1 MMESHLKIKYG
12 KAIDLSSEFPLT
24 CNWLTE
30 GCNGVWGIFA
40 GNFLES
46 FYTTTE
52 KCAPYEVP
60 LRKRCSAYKECPK
73 VAKLENIRNLGGF
86 YGAPTEEMII
96 RELRANGPVIMD
108 FEAGEDF

>member
-1 MMESHLKIKYG
+1 MMESQIRIKHN
-12 KAIDLSSEFPLT
+12 KAISLSSEFPLT
-24 CNWLTE
+24 CNFLTE
-30 GCNGVWGIFA
+30 GCNGGWGILGGF
-40 GNFLES
+40 FMES

-60 LRKRCSAYKECPK
+60 LTKRCSAYKTCPK
-73 VAKLENIRNLGGF
+73 VAKIENIRNIGGH

-108 FEAGEDF
+108 FYAGQAF